1 MVCNRAKLNLLSTQ
15 HMTLNYEINK
25 EIKTKHLGVG
35 HTKIF
40 THNYAISL
48 MKERKKKNNFLTQ
61 LQICNDSNNE
71 GANLQSLQ
79 TNSQSH

>member
-1 MVCNRAKLNLLSTQ
+1 MACNRAKLNLLSTQ
-15 HMTLNYEINK
+15 YMTWNYEINK
-25 EIKTKHLGVG
+25 EIKTKHLELVTPRYS
-35 HTKIF
+35 HRAMLYHWWK
-40 THNYAISL
+40 
-48 MKERKKKNNFLTQ
+48 KEKKNHFPTQ